1 MALNTAFS
9 SGAVLTS
16 TQMNNLPFGYVANAN
31 SSTAQ
36 TGITT
41 ETDLTGLTVTF
52 TAVANRRYMFIGS
65 VNAYGTVDQWANI
78 FLNVN
83 GANVRNFRSAFGQ
96 TNGFNTETY
105 QHQFTITAGSCTV
118 KLRMARENAGAA
130 VVNNYANGSYLCNIT
145 ILDMG
150 IS

>member
-1 MALNTAFS
+1 
-9 SGAVLTS
+9 
-16 TQMNNLPFGYVANAN
+16 MNNLPFGYVASAN
-31 SSTAQ
+31 SSKAQ

-41 ETDLTGLTVTF
+41 ATDLTGLTVTF

-65 VNAYGTVDQWANI
+65 VNAYGTVGQWANI
-78 FLNVN
+78 FLVVN
-83 GANVRNFRSAFGQ
+83 GAGVRNFRSAFGQ

-105 QHQFTITAGSCTV
+105 QHIFTTTAGSCTV
-118 KLRMARENAGAA
+118 KLQMARESAGSA
-130 VVNNYANGSYLCNIT
+130 VVNNYADGSYLCNIT